1 MRPRGGGGTVVSVEE
16 RTPTGLTRVAVP
28 FAHSDPNARI
38 EERIRLLR
46 WYVARRL
53 VVEGGFRPDRIRPRP
68 PISVE
73 WNRRGAFL
81 HRNSDAAKPG
91 RRTLLGGLGTRR
103 VDVTV
108 TVPGVGP
115 VLAVSVK
122 WTHCGS
128 EGLTQGLEQVAGGCV
143 NIHMGY
149 PALVYGFW
157 HVLGVTVGGDVA
169 RPARGRPADGGRV
182 SDAFDYRQGGELDRY
197 GRALRRLSER
207 GDLRDDPSRYEACGL
222 TLTRYVGE
230 LELSVLDS
238 GHPDSGSVLDFNRM
252 FRRLYAIYDRRF
264 VFSAPKL
271 ARRTAREYWHPESPL
286 LTETGLEDEG
296 LGDMTARVG
305 SDPTA
310 GESAGGR
317 RTPDCIGTAH

>member
-1 MRPRGGGGTVVSVEE
+1 MRPRGGSGIVVSVEE
-16 RTPTGLTRVAVP
+16 RTPTCLTRAVAP
-28 FAHSDPNARI
+28 FAHSDPNARP
-38 EERIRLLR
+38 EERIRALR
-46 WYVARRL
+46 WYVASRL
-53 VVEGGFRPDRIRPRP
+53 VVEGGFQPDRIRPRP

-81 HRNSDAAKPG
+81 RYDPDAAKPG
-91 RRTLLGGLGTRR
+91 RRTLLGGLGTRK

-128 EGLTQGLEQVAGGCV
+128 ESLTQGLEQVAGGCV

-169 RPARGRPADGGRV
+169 RPARGRTADDGRV

-222 TLTRYVGE
+222 TMVRRGGG
-230 LELSVLDS
+230 LERSVVDS

-271 ARRTAREYWHPESPL
+271 ARRTARESWHPESPL

-317 RTPDCIGTAH
+317 RTPDGIGAPH